1 MGLLLFLNLLPL
13 LAVDGIST
21 ADMMIGAGLD
31 HASQSLEQAEDSGG
45 GLPVDVVL
53 HFFQQ
58 SESIFVSMAGG
69 YSQPIHTHF
78 QILRYSLSKAVE
90 LVFPLIGT
98 MAGTM

>member
-1 MGLLLFLNLLPL
+1 
-13 LAVDGIST
+13 
-21 ADMMIGAGLD
+21 MIGAGLD
-31 HASQSLEQAEDSGG
+31 HASQSLEQAEHSRCGLLGDMILHLFQKLGG
-45 GLPVDVVL
+45 
-53 HFFQQ
+53 
-58 SESIFVSMAGG
+58 IFVAMAGG